1 MAIKRAKY
9 WNNHNVFHFE
19 SDDRQILIL
28 DKNSNTIGTL
38 REMLFT
44 GKTING
50 GNFRDIKHSGVYR
63 IKGLQGMPDNI
74 PSDKECILAVTAIGD
89 ADNPDMILY
98 RLISPNGIIT
108 ENTVSGSQASG
119 WMSGG
124 VGLQNTIKN
133 INGSLGDLSR
143 LKTQAKNITDA
154 LNEVNGRSLA
164 NEDNLQKLTQQFN
177 THNHDD
183 RYVDQDGDA
192 MSGDL
197 GMANNHHYQVFN
209 TGGSRANF
217 GYMNNHDELV
227 IGDSRYSTKLTGKD
241 LTFNGSSVL
250 TANNFE
256 GMKLSAHKLDGID
269 SNGFIQVNK
278 DDTKNGTLSFTANH
292 HIEFDVNGRDN
303 RIIHLHNGGDQI
315 GSIYVNSQG
324 TMEYRANG
332 SVMAADMHE
341 RRFVLKHTMGIDLQ
355 DHINDPY
362 EPRITWRR
370 LDDNDAPMD
379 AGIWLCQPAKWGGWS
394 DDEKKHTVVWW
405 NGRTN
410 QGIAQYGYGKNGE
423 TVRIFHSPYIGEHSR
438 RFFLQD
444 EAPTGDI
451 PVGSVW
457 IGI

>member
-28 DKNSNTIGTL
+28 DKNNNTMGTL

-154 LNEVNGRSLA
+154 LNEVNNRSLA
-164 NEDNLQKLTQQFN
+164 NEDNLQRLTQQFN
-177 THNHDD
+177 SHNHDN
-183 RYVDQDGDA
+183 RYVNQDGDA

-217 GYMNNHDELV
+217 GYMTNHDELV
-227 IGDSRYSTKLTGKD
+227 IGDSRYPVKISGNGELSYNGHKIFMEGNTGK
-241 LTFNGSSVL
+241 GSNL
-250 TANNFE
+250 DAD
-256 GMKLSAHKLDGID
+256 KLDGFDSGDFIKAHQDDIKDSALTID
-269 SNGFIQVNK
+269 QHNMVLRMPRESSDGAYWSKSLVQWRNSDNAPVADIESNSVGDVVLRPGG
-278 DDTKNGTLSFTANH
+278 DTSGRAALRINSNNTLNYHGRYVGMVGLDGNGP
-292 HIEFDVNGRDN
+292 DVRWQTEEQE
-303 RIIHLHNGGDQI
+303 RNGGGLGFFLPDWNHKELAF
-315 GSIYVNSQG
+315 GNW
-324 TMEYRANG
+324 N
-332 SVMAADMHE
+332 
-341 RRFVLKHTMGIDLQ
+341 
-355 DHINDPY
+355 INDVIM
-362 EPRITWRR
+362 E
-370 LDDNDAPMD
+370 LGVHD
-379 AGIWLCQPAKWGGWS
+379 
-394 DDEKKHTVVWW
+394 
-405 NGRTN
+405 
-410 QGIAQYGYGKNGE
+410 GE
-423 TVRIFHSPYIGEHSR
+423 AIKINHSPYIGEHNSR
-438 RFFLQD
+438 LFIQNER
-444 EAPTGDI
+444 PTGDV
-451 PVGSVW
+451 PYGSVW
-457 IGI
+457 IGL